1 MNYPSRNEV
10 MELIHLFAASP
21 ANSKN
26 ERAFG
31 LRDVR
36 DCAVRLLDG
45 EDAPE
50 VNRNIIQ
57 DLPELGVCWVVQY
70 DGAFGQEIAK
80 LMEDNTYPL
89 VDWSDTTMKT
99 ETNLSESAELIEP
112 AVKESLTAETKEHA
126 INKVF
131 ETALHKTAERVEPP
145 TEEIQSDVSRWVAEN
160 IADPFHDED
169 MPKILVYAV
178 ILLKRLDVS
187 HTKRLQAHG
196 RVAFHKSE
204 QELLAEELFES
215 NKTNES
221 LTRELGEL
229 HDTWMQQ
236 NTNVEINMV
245 AVEAEGGEAYDWR
258 GQILTRKQCADELE
272 ALLNRSE
279 DDENE

>member
-99 ETNLSESAELIEP
+99 ET
-112 AVKESLTAETKEHA
+112 KEHE
-126 INKVF
+126 INHVF
-131 ETALHKTAERVEPP
+131 EKALHQTAERAEPTTAKIQERHDAANPKHDGCSIP
-145 TEEIQSDVSRWVAEN
+145 TMAHYDRG
-160 IADPFHDED
+160 
-169 MPKILVYAV
+169 
-178 ILLKRLDVS
+178 ILLKRLEAS

-204 QELLAEELFES
+204 QILLAEELFES
-215 NKTNES
+215 NKTNET
-221 LTRELGEL
+221 LTRALGKANKAADNLEQGIKKYL
-229 HDTWMQQ
+229 DGDEPKYTPKFDCEHGTPHYKDCGQCID
-236 NTNVEINMV
+236 EYFSGLF
-245 AVEAEGGEAYDWR
+245 EGAR
-258 GQILTRKQCADELE
+258 
-272 ALLNRSE
+272 
-279 DDENE
+279 